1 MISHTKLNGFYA
13 RWVIL
18 DEKIPSFFSSSL
30 TMRRDADTFH
40 GKEYITFFFA
50 PNEVKNEFGVTS

>member
-1 MISHTKLNGFYA
+1 MPDG
-13 RWVIL
+13 
-18 DEKIPSFFSSSL
+18 SFWMKKFRRFFLSSSL
-30 TMRRDADTFH
+30 TTRRDADTFH